1 MNEERRHLRRL
12 DREQYAANSDVGCHS
27 SGKWLV
33 SLCHLVD
40 ISLFQQWCSMGL
52 ELRDVVG
59 FVIEP

>member
-1 MNEERRHLRRL
+1 MPPT
-12 DREQYAANSDVGCHS
+12 AMPDVT

-33 SLCHLVD
+33 SLRHLVD